1 MKQARN
7 KNLIAG
13 LDVGTSK
20 VLVVVGERREDGG
33 VEIVASGTHPA
44 RGLKRGIVVDIETT
58 AYSIQHAIEAAE
70 LMAGAPLSTVYV
82 GVAGAHIRGINSHG
96 NVAIHH
102 SEVGPRD
109 VDRVLD
115 AARAVAIP
123 ADQQVLH
130 VIEQEFILDRQ
141 DGIRDPVGMTGVR
154 LDARVHIV
162 TAAATAVQCL
172 EKCAERCGLEVA
184 GFVLE
189 QYASAFAVLTDDDL
203 DRGVCL
209 LDIGAGS
216 ADLAVFRKGA
226 IQHTRSLETVSGD
239 VVTNHLALWLRTSS
253 YHAEELKIRHG
264 AALVEIVPPH
274 ETVEVPSGGERS
286 ASKLSRQNLAAEIR
300 RCYEYFYELVATEL
314 RESGWDEAL
323 GAGFVLTGGAA
334 KMEGAVELA
343 EEFFHAPVRLGL
355 PTALGGLS
363 DVVSNPAYATGV
375 GLVAYAA
382 QLAPPPRRARWYARR
397 SSPSAGAPLWS
408 RLRGW
413 FEGHF

>member
-1 MKQARN
+1 MRYSRD

-20 VLVVVGERREDGG
+20 VLIVVGERRDDGR

-58 AYSIQHAIEAAE
+58 AYSIQHAVEAAE
-70 LMAGAPLSTVYV
+70 LMVGAPLRRVHV
-82 GVAGAHIRGINSHG
+82 GIAGAHIRSINSHG

-102 SEVGPRD
+102 PEVRPRD

-123 ADQQVLH
+123 TDQQILH
-130 VIEQEFILDRQ
+130 VVEQEFILDRQ
-141 DGIRDPVGMTGVR
+141 DGIRDPVGMSGVR

-162 TAAATAVQCL
+162 TAAAAAVQCL
-172 EKCAERCGLEVA
+172 EKCAERCGLEVEE
-184 GFVLE
+184 FVLE
-189 QYASAFAVLTDDDL
+189 QYASAFAVLNDDDL
-203 DRGVCL
+203 ERGVCL
-209 LDIGAGS
+209 IDIGAGS

-226 IQHTRSLETVSGD
+226 IQHTRSFETVSGD

-264 AALVEIVPPH
+264 AALVEIVPPQ
-274 ETVEVPSGGERS
+274 ETVEVPNGGERT
-286 ASKLSRQNLAAEIR
+286 ASRLSRQNLAAEIR
-300 RCYEYFYELVATEL
+300 RCYEYFYELIANEL

-323 GAGFVLTGGAA
+323 GAGFVLTGGGA

-355 PTALGGLS
+355 PSAVHGLS
-363 DVVSNPAYATGV
+363 EVTSNPAYATGV

-382 QLAPPPRRARWYARR
+382 ETSPPTRPRWRLRR
-397 SSPSAGAPLWS
+397 PSPADVGPFWN

>member
-1 MKQARN
+1 MKHTRD

-20 VLVVVGERREDGG
+20 VLVVVGERHEDGR
-33 VEIVASGTHPA
+33 VEIIASGAHPA

-58 AYSIQHAIEAAE
+58 AHSIQHAIEAAE
-70 LMAGAPLSTVYV
+70 LMVGAPLHKVHV
-82 GVAGAHIRGINSHG
+82 GIAGAHIRGINSHG

-102 SEVGPRD
+102 SEVSARD

-123 ADQQVLH
+123 TDQQVLH
-130 VIEQEFILDRQ
+130 VFEQEFILDRQ
-141 DGIRDPVGMTGVR
+141 DGIRYPVGMTGVR

-162 TAAATAVQCL
+162 TAAVPAVQCL
-172 EKCAERCGLEVA
+172 EKCAEHSGLEVE
-184 GFVLE
+184 GLVLE
-189 QYASAFAVLTDDDL
+189 QYASALAVLSDDDL

-226 IQHTRSLETVSGD
+226 IQHTRSFETVSGD

-253 YHAEELKIRHG
+253 FHAEELKIRHG
-264 AALVEIVPPH
+264 AALVEIVPGQ
-274 ETVEVPSGGERS
+274 ETVEVPSGGGRA

-300 RCYEYFYELVATEL
+300 RCYEYFFELVATEL
-314 RESGWDEAL
+314 HESGWDEAL
-323 GAGFVLTGGAA
+323 GAGFVLTGGGA
-334 KMEGAVELA
+334 KMPGAIELA

-355 PTALGGLS
+355 PTGLDGPS
-363 DVVSNPAYATGV
+363 EVITNPAYATGA

-382 QLAPPPRRARWYARR
+382 QETATVRPPWYARR
-397 SSPSAGAPLWS
+397 RTSAVDAPLWN

-413 FEGHF
+413 FAGHF